1 MPLSPRPSL
10 TLVDLVEARLSS
22 RLDQIGAGIANPITL
37 YGVLDVTPD
46 LQAGLHPPCIVVMIL
61 RDAVG
66 PNLVPD
72 ADLGGV
78 TQRVTTTFSVTHGV
92 QSFNSP
98 GDRKGIAEDW
108 VTRLVERT
116 RDALLAWAP
125 APAEAPADEK
135 RFPGNRWAP
144 LELRAG
150 QLAAL
155 DAHGRAWWEDRYE
168 THRLVRG
175 EPLPADPPGAVPST
189 VYSGLHDAG
198 ASPRDRHVR
207 LTGDVAC

>member
-1 MPLSPRPSL
+1 MPLSTRAPL
-10 TLVDLVEARLSS
+10 TLVDLVEARLSP
-22 RLDQIGAGIANPITL
+22 RLDQIGAGVPDPLAL

-46 LQAGLHPPCIVVMIL
+46 VQAALQPPCIVVMIL

-72 ADLGGV
+72 ADQGGV
-78 TQRVTTTFSVTHGV
+78 MQRVTTTLSVTHGV
-92 QSFNSP
+92 KSFNSP
-98 GDRKGIAEDW
+98 GGRKGIAEDW
-108 VTRLVERT
+108 MTLLVERT
-116 RDALLAWAP
+116 RTALLAWAP
-125 APAEAPADEK
+125 DG
-135 RFPGNRWAP
+135 RFPPGRWAP

-150 QLAAL
+150 RLAAL